1 GVGVLALVFPL
12 GPERYALPIEEV
24 REIVAA
30 PALTPLPTAQT
41 VVLGLANLR
50 GDVLPV
56 FDAGRLVASPFPAD
70 PQFVMIVE
78 TERGSAGVAASGM
91 PSILDLEPALDSDR
105 NLWSGSMHAIEGEPV
120 VMLDVAAL
128 LKRALVEA

>member
-1 GVGVLALVFPL
+1 MLALVFPL

-30 PALTPLPTAQT
+30 PTLTNLPTAPG

-56 FDAGRLVASPFPAD
+56 FDAGRLVASPFPAE
-70 PQFVMIVE
+70 PQFVLVVE

-91 PSILDLEPALDSDR
+91 PSILDLQPALDSDR
-105 NLWSGSMHAIEGEPV
+105 NLWSGSMHAIDGEPV
-120 VMLDVAAL
+120 VMLDVPAL
-128 LKRALVEA
+128 LKRTLIEV

>member
-1 GVGVLALVFPL
+1 MLALVFPL
-12 GPERYALPIEEV
+12 GPERYALRIEEV

-30 PALTPLPTAQT
+30 PTLTNLPTAPG

-70 PQFVMIVE
+70 PQFVMVVD

-91 PSILDLEPALDSDR
+91 PSILDIQPALESDR
-105 NLWSGSMHAIEGEPV
+105 NLWS
-120 VMLDVAAL
+120 
-128 LKRALVEA
+128 